1 MDSVRIKKPKVYYIK
16 NLTNS
21 KLSRLFE
28 LLGREFVGNTGV
40 KIDISNGG
48 KLWTADLVNCV
59 ADKVCGTCVDTC
71 VERDGAILSVDG
83 MEKELESL
91 GFMNF
96 GGVDILDKDG
106 ETVLEIAKSGNL
118 KGETFVSSGLLEY
131 DNLIIL
137 SEVYGE
143 GANKNYGGAIN
154 NLSLGLAS
162 KGGKMWI
169 NSAGFTKDYDVVID
183 HNDKVEN
190 VLISRAEAAKGVVDH
205 FTRANLMY
213 INITQ
218 DVAIDGDCGNICDK
232 RNVTGYGIYASLDP
246 VAVDQACFDATTR
259 KSRIKRTAYQQQRE
273 KDIEFLLESAESMA
287 LGERDYEL
295 VEI

>member
-21 KLSRLFE
+21 KISRLFE
-28 LLGREFVGNTGV
+28 LMGREFLGNTGV

-48 KLWTADLVNCV
+48 ELWTADLVYSI
-59 ADKVCGTCVDTC
+59 ADKLCGTCVDTC
-71 VERDGAILSVDG
+71 IEREGAILSVDG
-83 MEKELESL
+83 MAQEFNRL
-91 GFMNF
+91 GFVNF

-106 ETVLEIAKSGNL
+106 ESLLEISKSGNL
-118 KGETFVSSGLLEY
+118 KGETFVGAGLLDY
-131 DNLIIL
+131 DNLVVL

-143 GANKNYGGAIN
+143 VTNKNYGGAIN
-154 NLSLGLAS
+154 NLSIGLAS

-183 HNDKVEN
+183 HNDKIEN
-190 VLISRAEAAKGVVDH
+190 VLMSRAEAAKAVVDH
-205 FTRANLMY
+205 FTRAKLMY
-213 INITQ
+213 INITE

-232 RNVTGYGIYASLDP
+232 RNVTGCGVYASLDP

-259 KSRIKRTAYQQQRE
+259 KSRIKRNAYQQQRE